1 MAHRQLLLG
10 HRGMRRFPQVK
21 ENTIEAFELALQHGC
36 DGFEFDVRLTG
47 DGRAVVCHDSKIGG
61 VVVNRARSEQLA
73 GLPLLDQVLQRFQHS
88 AFLDIELK
96 VAGLEKFLM
105 KTLIEFS
112 PKRGYVVSS
121 FLPEVIRN
129 IDPLTPKGIICETR
143 SQLLQWTSLKVE
155 YVMAHWKL
163 LSEELI
169 LQLHEAGKKVFGWT
183 VNDTDRMRRF
193 AEWGVDGIVSDNTR
207 LLVQTLAS

>member
-10 HRGMRRFPQVK
+10 HRGMRGFPQVK

-47 DGRAVVCHDSKIGG
+47 DGRAVVCHDPKIGG

-105 KTLIEFS
+105 KSLTEFS
-112 PKRGYVVSS
+112 PERGYVVSS

-163 LSEELI
+163 LSEELVR
-169 LQLHEAGKKVFGWT
+169 QLHEAGKKVLGWT

>member
-1 MAHRQLLLG
+1 M
-10 HRGMRRFPQVK
+10 RGFHQVK

-47 DGRAVVCHDSKIGG
+47 DGRAVVCHDPKIGG

-105 KTLIEFS
+105 KSLTEFS
-112 PKRGYVVSS
+112 PERGYVVSS

-163 LSEELI
+163 LSEELVR
-169 LQLHEAGKKVFGWT
+169 QLHEAGKKVFGWT